1 MTSRHEA
8 AATALVMSLAIGVL
22 PALSHAQSN
31 TCPVIEG
38 HQPTSLRLTHP
49 AAKQIRAAES
59 QFKKLRE
66 FSGLAVVPD
75 GSSPD
80 GFSLWTI
87 DDGEPLLIRLSSAG
101 EIAQAVEVQGAD
113 DLEEIAYDPEKQR
126 LAVVS
131 EQSGRV
137 RFFKRQGSGGFEETG
152 GFTLAELSG
161 YDGKDARDVSG
172 NTLKAYYESDT
183 AFEEAKGKRPNS
195 GWEGMTF
202 TGDGRMYFVKEKN
215 PAILIEVRL
224 NEADLRKSTI
234 TDIVMLNCGSRKKR
248 RLCPEMKPG
257 ASLPFSD
264 KVEVQGQDDGDDDK
278 VLDFSG
284 LAYDATSKKLWITSD
299 QGQAAILFDP
309 ETRVFSAFPL
319 IDDAR
324 RCLPHAE
331 GITLSVDGA
340 KLFVI
345 TDEKRQDDSTLLT
358 YDIAR

>member
-8 AATALVMSLAIGVL
+8 AATALAMSLAIGIL

-38 HQPTSLRLTHP
+38 HRPASLRLTHP
-49 AAKQIRAAES
+49 AAKPIRAAEP
-59 QFKKLRE
+59 QFKTLRE

-101 EIAQAVEVQGAD
+101 EIAETVKVQGAD

-137 RFFKRQGSGGFEETG
+137 RFFKQESGGFQETG

-161 YDGKDARDVSG
+161 YDGKDAQDVSG
-172 NTLKAYYESDT
+172 NTLQAYYENDT
-183 AFEEAKGKRPNS
+183 AIEEAKGKRPNS

-224 NEADLRKSTI
+224 NEADLHKSTI

-248 RLCPEMKPG
+248 RLCPETKPG

-264 KVEVQGQDDGDDDK
+264 KVEVGDQDDEHDDK

-284 LAYDATSKKLWITSD
+284 LAYDAASKKLWMTSD

-309 ETRVFSAFPL
+309 KTRTFSAFPL

-331 GITLSVDGA
+331 GIALSVDGA

-345 TDEKRQDDSTLLT
+345 NDEKRQEDSTLLT